1 MSAAAHPAQVVDLG
15 PLDAIPL
22 GEGRTCVIGGLE
34 IAVFRT
40 REGEVHAVQARC
52 PHRGGPLADGL
63 VGGGSVVCPLHAR
76 RFDLRS
82 GEPIGDLCARLA
94 TYRVEVTS
102 GGRLVLYPPARS
114 EAA

>member
-1 MSAAAHPAQVVDLG
+1 MTPAGCAAQVMDIG
-15 PLDAIPL
+15 SLDDIPL
-22 GEGRTCVIGGLE
+22 GEGRTCVVGGLE

-76 RFDLRS
+76 RFDLRT
-82 GEPIGDLCARLA
+82 GEPIGDRCRALA
-94 TYRVEVTS
+94 TYQVEVTADR
-102 GGRLVLYPPARS
+102 RLLLRQPARS
-114 EAA
+114 DAA